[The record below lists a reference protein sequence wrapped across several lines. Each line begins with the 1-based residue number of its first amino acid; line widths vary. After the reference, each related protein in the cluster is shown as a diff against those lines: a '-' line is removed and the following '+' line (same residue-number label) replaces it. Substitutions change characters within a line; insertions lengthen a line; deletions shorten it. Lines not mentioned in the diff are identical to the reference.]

1 MRERPVTVREIEKLE
16 EEVAVF
22 GDDIVIPTDCR
33 ELFVEALEVLHFKV
47 NERKSFW
54 TGKFRESCGVDS
66 YDGVDVT
73 PVYWK
78 TFFNGRPESLAS
90 VVGTVNNLYNRYL
103 MNASL
108 RLASTLPTAHLA
120 TVVTGSG
127 VFGLE
132 SRSGQ
137 DNSHLQRRWN
147 PHLHRFEVKALG
159 TLSRQH
165 RTATNDETALLQ
177 YFTEAPEPTTM
188 WTHGVLQ
195 RPQLKTRLRWV
206 SADSLGSPPS

>member
-1 MRERPVTVREIEKLE
+1 MRKRPVTVREIERLA

-22 GDDIVIPTDCR
+22 GDDIIIPVDCR
-33 ELFVEALEVLHFKV
+33 ELFVETLEVLHFKV

-103 MNASL
+103 MSASL
-108 RLASTLPTAHLA
+108 RLASTLPTARLA
-120 TVVTGSG
+120 KVVTGSG

-132 SRSGQ
+132 SRSGT

-147 PHLHRFEVKALG
+147 PHLHRFEVRALA
-159 TLSRQH
+159 TISQQH
-165 RTATNDETALLQ
+165 RTATNDETAILQ

-206 SADSLGSPPS
+206 SADSLDSPSS